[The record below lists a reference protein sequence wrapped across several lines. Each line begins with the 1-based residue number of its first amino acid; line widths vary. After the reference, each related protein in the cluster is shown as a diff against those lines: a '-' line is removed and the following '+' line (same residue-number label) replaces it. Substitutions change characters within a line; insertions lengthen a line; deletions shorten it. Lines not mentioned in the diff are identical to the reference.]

1 MTLTVSRLRPVVV
14 VMGRGQWRRGLST
27 SLALAS
33 DKMGKPDPK

>member
-1 MTLTVSRLRPVVV
+1 MSRLRPVVV
-14 VMGRGQWRRGLST
+14 VMGGGQWRRGLST